1 MKPCSKRLEKLRHV
15 INFLNLD
22 RFHTP
27 TVDFSKPYIISD
39 TELDS
44 VFKENAEDIYSKHT
58 QKSWKEKSRRLVNLV
73 VGVRNEQ
80 RFL

>member
-1 MKPCSKRLEKLRHV
+1 MTPFSKRLENLKHV
-15 INFLNLD
+15 IKQKLD
-22 RFHTP
+22 RCNTP
-27 TVDFSKPYIISD
+27 TADISKPYIISD